1 MMAAE
6 GSRTIV
12 GEPVLKI
19 VESSELGCRL
29 FGFAASLV
37 ANGLV
42 KMKLEIASD
51 VMFENAANNTITNE
65 KRDEF
70 KRLRLAMFN
79 GPEYAMLASKR
90 TIVTNFLELN
100 HGRQKLR

>member
-1 MMAAE
+1 M
-6 GSRTIV
+6 
-12 GEPVLKI
+12 LKI
-19 VESSELGCRL
+19 VESSKLGCRL

-37 ANGLV
+37 ASELV
-42 KMKLEIASD
+42 EMKLEVALD
-51 VMFENAANNTITNE
+51 VMFENTADNTITSE

-90 TIVTNFLELN
+90 TIVTHFLELS